1 MMITKLTKEQE
12 DKMSEYAD
20 KWIEIGLS
28 TDECDREKAEHWCS
42 EAYKAAG
49 LEPPKQ
55 FIWTNNPIECAE
67 LADKLDDKGA
77 RVGNLVRYQIQR
89 EVMVKVSDCL
99 KYRAWDQVW
108 DELRFQV
115 DDKISPLVG
124 RQVIWGQLKER
135 IDYHIWSKITRQ
147 ICGAHDAGWLCC
159 NDYMLNEL
167 SIKECERIVPLM
179 ELAKECGRWDPFENV
194 AILQEKPEKIR
205 LKDGNE
211 PNIFYRSVG

>member
-12 DKMSEYAD
+12 DKMPEYVD
-20 KWIEIGLS
+20 KWINIGLC
-28 TDECDREKAEHWCS
+28 TDDCDRAKAEHWCK
-42 EAYKAAG
+42 EAYKAVG

-67 LADKLDDKGA
+67 LADSIDDRGSL
-77 RVGNLVRYQIQR
+77 VGNLVRYQIQR

-108 DELRFQV
+108 DELRYQV
-115 DDKISPLVG
+115 DNKVSPLVG
-124 RQVIWGQLKER
+124 HDVVWDQLRGKVR
-135 IDYHIWSKITRQ
+135 PHTWIKIMRQ
-147 ICGAHDAGWLCC
+147 IYGAHDAGWLCC

-179 ELAKECGRWDPFENV
+179 ELAKDCGRWDPFKNV
-194 AILQEKPEKIR
+194 AILQEKPKEIHM
-205 LKDGNE
+205 KDGSG
-211 PNIFYRSVG
+211 PAISYRVA